1 MKKIL
6 ISALIVLLL
15 IMAYFAIFK
24 GISIANFHLLSV
36 EQISEENDKL
46 TQEIAQTEIL
56 MNNDYQTKLSE
67 LRKSTAELMTS
78 KEEYYD
84 LADSS
89 TEAEIR
95 RANQVE
101 EYTVEFLMTNL
112 GRHATAKG
120 VNLTYTPT
128 SGTTGE
134 ANVNNIS
141 FTVVG
146 SYNSV
151 IEFITAVEDDSKLGF
166 RIRNFK
172 LIPGGGYLQATFLV
186 TNVKIKQENVSSSN
200 AQSSST
206 TSQQGSTTQN
216 TTTSGNAAQNTTS
229 QGNTTQNTTDQTNST
244 QNATT
249 NSAT

>member
-1 MKKIL
+1 MKKLL
-6 ISALIVLLL
+6 ISALIILLL
-15 IMAYFAIFK
+15 VMAYFAIFK

-36 EQISEENDKL
+36 EQIGQENDKL

-56 MNNDYQTKLSE
+56 MNNDYQAKLSD
-67 LRKSTAELMTS
+67 LKKNTSDLMAA

-89 TEAEIR
+89 TEEEIR
-95 RANQVE
+95 QANQVE

-151 IEFITAVEDDSKLGF
+151 IEFLTSIEDDSKLGF

-172 LIPGGGYLQATFLV
+172 LVPGGGYLQATFLV
-186 TNVKIKQENVSSSN
+186 TNVKIKQESVN
-200 AQSSST
+200 ST
-206 TSQQGSTTQN
+206 TVQSNGAQTDTTQTNSPSTTQP
-216 TTTSGNAAQNTTS
+216 TT
-229 QGNTTQNTTDQTNST
+229 
-244 QNATT
+244 
-249 NSAT
+249 

>member
-6 ISALIVLLL
+6 ISALIILLV
-15 IMAYFAIFK
+15 IMAYFAIFR
-24 GISIANFHLLSV
+24 GISVANFHLLSV

-56 MNNDYQTKLSE
+56 MNNDYQTKLSD
-67 LRKSTAELMTS
+67 LKKNTASLMAA

-95 RANQVE
+95 QANQVE

-151 IEFITAVEDDSKLGF
+151 IEFVTAVEDDSKLGF

-172 LIPGGGYLQATFLV
+172 LVPGGGYLQATFLV
-186 TNVKIKQENVSSSN
+186 TNVKIKQENASLPN
-200 AQSSST
+200 AQNSAT
-206 TSQQGSTTQN
+206 TSQQGSIAQNTTEQTNGTQN
-216 TTTSGNAAQNTTS
+216 TTT
-229 QGNTTQNTTDQTNST
+229 
-244 QNATT
+244 

>member
-1 MKKIL
+1 MKKLL
-6 ISALIVLLL
+6 ISALIILLL
-15 IMAYFAIFK
+15 VMAYFAIFK
-24 GISIANFHLLSV
+24 GISVANFHLLSV
-36 EQISEENDKL
+36 EQIGEENDKL

-56 MNNDYQTKLSE
+56 MNNDYQTKLNDLKKNTSD
-67 LRKSTAELMTS
+67 LMTA
-78 KEEYYD
+78 KEEYYN

-95 RANQVE
+95 QANQVE

-112 GRHATAKG
+112 GRHATSKG

-151 IEFITAVEDDSKLGF
+151 IEFLTSIEDDSKLGF

-172 LIPGGGYLQATFLV
+172 LVPGGGYLQATFLV
-186 TNVKIKQENVSSSN
+186 TNVKIKQENVSSTSTQSN
-200 AQSSST
+200 NTQNSKTQTNGA
-206 TSQQGSTTQN
+206 QN
-216 TTTSGNAAQNTTS
+216 TTTQTGE
-229 QGNTTQNTTDQTNST
+229 TQPT
-244 QNATT
+244 AP
-249 NSAT
+249 

>member
-6 ISALIVLLL
+6 ISALIILLL
-15 IMAYFAIFK
+15 ILAYFAIFR
-24 GISIANFHLLSV
+24 GISVANFHLLSV

-56 MNNDYQTKLSE
+56 MNNDYQTKLSD
-67 LRKSTAELMTS
+67 LKKNTASLMAA

-89 TEAEIR
+89 TDAEIR
-95 RANQVE
+95 QANQVE

-151 IEFITAVEDDSKLGF
+151 IEFVTAVEDDSKLGF

-172 LIPGGGYLQATFLV
+172 LVPGGGYLQATFLV
-186 TNVKIKQENVSSSN
+186 TNVKIKQENVSSTKT
-200 AQSSST
+200 QST
-206 TSQQGSTTQN
+206 TTESGTTQN
-216 TTTSGNAAQNTTS
+216 TTTQDTTS
-229 QGNTTQNTTDQTNST
+229 QG
-244 QNATT
+244 TT

>member
-1 MKKIL
+1 MKKLL
-6 ISALIVLLL
+6 ISALIILLL
-15 IMAYFAIFK
+15 VMAYFAIFK
-24 GISIANFHLLSV
+24 GISVANFHLLSV
-36 EQISEENDKL
+36 EQIGEENDKL

-56 MNNDYQTKLSE
+56 MNNDYQTKLNDLKKNTSD
-67 LRKSTAELMTS
+67 LMTA
-78 KEEYYD
+78 KEEYYN

-95 RANQVE
+95 QANQVE

-112 GRHATAKG
+112 GRHATSKG

-151 IEFITAVEDDSKLGF
+151 IEFLTSIEDDSKLGF

-172 LIPGGGYLQATFLV
+172 LVPGGGYLQATFLV
-186 TNVKIKQENVSSSN
+186 TNVKIKQENVSS
-200 AQSSST
+200 AST
-206 TSQQGSTTQN
+206 QGNNTQNSKTQTNGAQN
-216 TTTSGNAAQNTTS
+216 TTTQTGE
-229 QGNTTQNTTDQTNST
+229 TQPT
-244 QNATT
+244 AP
-249 NSAT
+249 

>member
-1 MKKIL
+1 MKKLL
-6 ISALIVLLL
+6 ISALIILLL
-15 IMAYFAIFK
+15 VMAYFAIFK
-24 GISIANFHLLSV
+24 GISVANFHLLSV
-36 EQISEENDKL
+36 EQIGEENDKL

-56 MNNDYQTKLSE
+56 MNNDYQTKLNDLKKNTSD
-67 LRKSTAELMTS
+67 LMTA
-78 KEEYYD
+78 KEEYYN

-95 RANQVE
+95 QANQVE

-112 GRHATAKG
+112 GRHATSKG

-151 IEFITAVEDDSKLGF
+151 IEFLTSIEDDSKLGF

-172 LIPGGGYLQATFLV
+172 LVPGGGYLQATFLV
-186 TNVKIKQENVSSSN
+186 TNVKIKQENVSSTSTQSN
-200 AQSSST
+200 NTQNSKTQTNGA
-206 TSQQGSTTQN
+206 QN
-216 TTTSGNAAQNTTS
+216 TTTQSGE
-229 QGNTTQNTTDQTNST
+229 TQPT
-244 QNATT
+244 AP
-249 NSAT
+249 

>member
-1 MKKIL
+1 MKKLL
-6 ISALIVLLL
+6 ISALIILLL
-15 IMAYFAIFK
+15 VMAYFAIFK
-24 GISIANFHLLSV
+24 GISVANFHLLSV
-36 EQISEENDKL
+36 EQIGEENDKL

-56 MNNDYQTKLSE
+56 MNNDYQTKLND
-67 LRKSTAELMTS
+67 LKKNTFDLMTA
-78 KEEYYD
+78 KEEYYN

-95 RANQVE
+95 QANQVE

-112 GRHATAKG
+112 GRHATSKG

-151 IEFITAVEDDSKLGF
+151 IEFLTSIEDDSKLGF

-172 LIPGGGYLQATFLV
+172 LVPGGGYLQATFLV
-186 TNVKIKQENVSSSN
+186 TNVKIKQENVSSTSTQSN
-200 AQSSST
+200 NTQNSKTQTNGA
-206 TSQQGSTTQN
+206 QN
-216 TTTSGNAAQNTTS
+216 TTTQTGE
-229 QGNTTQNTTDQTNST
+229 TQPT
-244 QNATT
+244 AP
-249 NSAT
+249 

>member
-6 ISALIVLLL
+6 ISALIILLV
-15 IMAYFAIFK
+15 IMAYFAIFR
-24 GISIANFHLLSV
+24 GISVANFHLLSV

-56 MNNDYQTKLSE
+56 MNNDYQTKLSD
-67 LRKSTAELMTS
+67 LKKNTASLMAA

-95 RANQVE
+95 QANQVE

-112 GRHATAKG
+112 GRHATARG

-151 IEFITAVEDDSKLGF
+151 IEFVTAVEDDSKLGF

-172 LIPGGGYLQATFLV
+172 LVPGGGYLQATFLV
-186 TNVKIKQENVSSSN
+186 TNVKIKQENASSPN
-200 AQSSST
+200 VQNSST
-206 TSQQGSTTQN
+206 TSSQGNTSQNTTTQGNTAQNNTTEQTNGTQN
-216 TTTSGNAAQNTTS
+216 TTT
-229 QGNTTQNTTDQTNST
+229 
-244 QNATT
+244 

>member
-1 MKKIL
+1 MKKLL
-6 ISALIVLLL
+6 ISALIILLL
-15 IMAYFAIFK
+15 VMAYFAIFK
-24 GISIANFHLLSV
+24 GISVANFHLLSV
-36 EQISEENDKL
+36 EQIGEENDKL

-67 LRKSTAELMTS
+67 LKKKTSDLMNA

-89 TEAEIR
+89 TEAEIKQ
-95 RANQVE
+95 ANQVE

-112 GRHATAKG
+112 GRHATNKG

-146 SYNSV
+146 NY
-151 IEFITAVEDDSKLGF
+151 DK
-166 RIRNFK
+166 
-172 LIPGGGYLQATFLV
+172 
-186 TNVKIKQENVSSSN
+186 
-200 AQSSST
+200 
-206 TSQQGSTTQN
+206 
-216 TTTSGNAAQNTTS
+216 
-229 QGNTTQNTTDQTNST
+229 
-244 QNATT
+244 
-249 NSAT
+249 

>member
-1 MKKIL
+1 MKKLL
-6 ISALIVLLL
+6 ISALVILLL
-15 IMAYFAIFK
+15 IMAYFAIFR
-24 GISIANFHLLSV
+24 GISVANFHLLSV
-36 EQISEENDKL
+36 EQIGEENDKL

-56 MNNDYQTKLSE
+56 MNNDYQTKLNDLKKNTSD
-67 LRKSTAELMTS
+67 LMTA
-78 KEEYYD
+78 KEEYYN

-95 RANQVE
+95 QANQVE

-112 GRHATAKG
+112 GRHATSKG

-151 IEFITAVEDDSKLGF
+151 IEFLTSIEDDSKLGF

-172 LIPGGGYLQATFLV
+172 LVPGGGYLQATFLV
-186 TNVKIKQENVSSSN
+186 TNVKIKQENVSSTTN
-200 AQSSST
+200 QSSVT
-206 TSQQGSTTQN
+206 PTNG
-216 TTTSGNAAQNTTS
+216 A
-229 QGNTTQNTTDQTNST
+229 QTNGT
-244 QNATT
+244 QTNGAQTNGAEPTT
-249 NSAT
+249 P